1 LSADTDQLRRLGW
14 SDHFETA
21 FAPHAGDGASPARVV
36 AHDRGS
42 YVVHSAAGEQ
52 RAELTGRLRH
62 TAPPGGLPAAGDWV
76 VIRPRS
82 GGGATIH
89 AVVPRRTVFSRKA
102 AWTETVEQVVAANVD
117 VVFVVTT
124 LTEELSPRR
133 LERYLTMAWESGA
146 EPVVVLNKADLCPD
160 PAPFVALV
168 EATAI
173 GVPVELTSAETG
185 DGIESLRPYLGEGRT
200 GALLGS
206 SGVGK
211 STLVNRLV
219 GSDRQD
225 TRDLRGD
232 GKRGRHTT
240 TRRELVAVPGGGLLL
255 DTPGMRELQLW
266 EAAGGLDAAFADV
279 TSLAA
284 ECRFTDCAHETEPG
298 CAVREALDAGSL
310 APERLESF
318 RKLERE
324 EAMLARRL
332 DKRAQSD
339 ARRQRRVFARSRR
352 RTVW

>member
-1 LSADTDQLRRLGW
+1 MSADTDQLRRLGW

-52 RAELTGRLRH
+52 RAELAGRLRH

-146 EPVVVLNKADLCPD
+146 EPVVVLNKADLRPD

-200 GALLGS
+200 ARSSGPRVSGSRRSSTGS
-206 SGVGK
+206 SAGIA
-211 STLVNRLV
+211 R
-219 GSDRQD
+219 
-225 TRDLRGD
+225 TRATSGATARG
-232 GKRGRHTT
+232 GGTT